1 MDDIHHSQH
10 GHQQRPWF
18 TRQDLR
24 LAVVTG
30 LSAGLGLLSPIPY
43 GYYLPLTTTAVLSST
58 YGNSMK
64 LGIQRLLGSLMGV
77 IILIIF
83 TRGLELPLPLGI
95 GLALATTRLFGGILG
110 LKVGYKVAGNIIVM
124 GWLVHEQNETVWG
137 PIRLFWTG
145 LGIVIS
151 LWASQSIWPS
161 RTIPNLHGQF
171 ASLLTSIGKELTSE
185 SSRLKQQSPTPTSPK
200 QQQAFRISLQKQLD
214 AARQQQLFA
223 QMELGVNPEQ
233 HPLHGLWCSIDLLT
247 SELLTSLWA
256 IKSLATPV
264 QKPEQIKQL
273 HYKEAELMDIM
284 STQILRISAEL
295 INPKTIR
302 HYEFNPRVMLE
313 IKTLSQGFSQWLEQT
328 TEGTL
333 AADNK
338 QLSKQQLRQ
347 IILRVTLIDYIRSAI
362 VEVTSPRSQSTV
374 TNHSL
379 AKGSSI
385 SKHQG

>member
-1 MDDIHHSQH
+1 MKNNRQFQPKHNQN
-10 GHQQRPWF
+10 QPQPWL

-58 YGNSMK
+58 YGNSMR

-83 TRGLELPLPLGI
+83 TRGLELPLPLGL

-110 LKVGYKVAGNIIVM
+110 LQVGYKVAGNIIVM
-124 GWLVHEQNETVWG
+124 GWLVHEQIETVWG

-161 RTIPNLHGQF
+161 RTIPKLHQQF
-171 ASLLTSIGKELTSE
+171 ASLLLSIGEELTIE
-185 SSRLKQQSPTPTSPK
+185 SNRLKQEFPVATSPK
-200 QQQAFRISLQKQLD
+200 QQQVLRISLQKQLN
-214 AARQQQLFA
+214 AARQQQGFA
-223 QMELGVNPEQ
+223 QMELGVNPEH
-233 HPLHGLWCSIDLLT
+233 HPLHGLWSSIDLLA
-247 SELLTSLWA
+247 SQLITSLWA
-256 IKSLATPV
+256 IRGLTAPI
-264 QKPEQIKQL
+264 QEPEQIKQL
-273 HYKEAELMDIM
+273 HHKEAELIDIM
-284 STQILRISAEL
+284 STQIMSISNELR
-295 INPKTIR
+295 NPKTIE
-302 HYEFNPRVMLE
+302 HQKFNPQEMLA
-313 IKTLSQGFSQWLEQT
+313 IKNLSCSFREWLEQT

-338 QLSKQQLRQ
+338 QISKQQLRQ
-347 IILRVTLIDYIRSAI
+347 IILRATLIDYIRSAI
-362 VEVTSPRSQSTV
+362 IEATSTPSKPPI
-374 TNHSL
+374 TNNL
-379 AKGSSI
+379 RGND
-385 SKHQG
+385 

>member
-1 MDDIHHSQH
+1 MMDDIHHSQH

-30 LSAGLGLLSPIPY
+30 LSAGLGLLSAIPY

-83 TRGLELPLPLGI
+83 TRGLALPLPLGI

-124 GWLVHEQNETVWG
+124 GWLVHEQNATVWG

-151 LWASQSIWPS
+151 LWASQLIWPS

-171 ASLLTSIGKELTSE
+171 ASLLSSIGQELINE
-185 SSRLKQQSPTPTSPK
+185 SSRLKQQFPTATSPK
-200 QQQAFRISLQKQLD
+200 QQQAIRISLQKQLNT
-214 AARQQQLFA
+214 ARQQQVSA

-233 HPLHGLWCSIDLLT
+233 HPLHDLWCRIDLLT
-247 SELLTSLWA
+247 SQLLTSLWA
-256 IKSLATPV
+256 IKSLTIPI
-264 QKPEQIKQL
+264 QKPEQIKQI
-273 HYKEAELMDIM
+273 HYKESELIDIM

-295 INPKTIR
+295 KNPKTINCQ
-302 HYEFNPRVMLE
+302 EFNPKAMLE
-313 IKTLSQGFSQWLEQT
+313 IKTLSQDFNQWLEQMTEVTFT
-328 TEGTL
+328 T
-333 AADNK
+333 DIK
-338 QLSKQQLRQ
+338 QISKQQLRQ
-347 IILRVTLIDYIRSAI
+347 IILRMTLIDYIRSVI
-362 VEVTSPRSQSTV
+362 VEATSPHSKSTI
-374 TNHSL
+374 TNIHR
-379 AKGSSI
+379 
-385 SKHQG
+385 

>member
-1 MDDIHHSQH
+1 MDDIHHSQQ

-302 HYEFNPRVMLE
+302 YHEFNPRVMLE